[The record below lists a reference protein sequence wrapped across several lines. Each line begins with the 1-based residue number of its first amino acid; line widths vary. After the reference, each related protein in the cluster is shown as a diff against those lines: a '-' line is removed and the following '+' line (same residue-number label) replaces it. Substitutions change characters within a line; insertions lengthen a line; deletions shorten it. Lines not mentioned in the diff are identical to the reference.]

1 MKVERVLIVEDDPD
15 LRQLIR
21 VMLKKDVAHIDEA
34 GDGDTAIEKLE
45 GPDKY
50 DLVILDIM
58 LPQKNGFEVA
68 EHIKKLDRKPKILV
82 VSAIARYFD
91 DRFER
96 GTAILQKPFTA
107 EDLLHAIGVTSSNS
121 T

>member
-1 MKVERVLIVEDDPD
+1 MKVGRLLIVEDDPD
-15 LRQLIR
+15 LRQLLR
-21 VMLKKDVAHIDEA
+21 AMLRGEITDIDEA
-34 GDGDTAIEKLE
+34 GDGDTAIEKLLKN
-45 GPDKY
+45 PY

-68 EHIKKLDRKPKILV
+68 ERIKTLSPRPRVLV

-107 EDLLHAIGVTSSNS
+107 EALKETIEAIP
-121 T
+121 